1 MKSTLTKEDTLDIS
15 ILIALFRC
23 FNEQLYNLKG
33 THAGIVKMKFNRL
46 LKLSSQYEKEIAQDM
61 NTEEMEAVY
70 DQLMDIVVEVKE
82 VVLKRTEYETEL

>member
-33 THAGIVKMKFNRL
+33 EHSGIVKMKFNRL
-46 LKLSSQYEKEIAQDM
+46 LKLSSQYEKEIAQEM